1 MSDKVKNVVVSVL
14 FVGLILCLLLFSVL
28 KKPSEVS
35 KSERRKLAQFPAIS
49 YETLENG
56 EFMESFDK
64 YSLDQFVGRDWFRQ
78 LKANV
83 LFYIFR
89 QKDNNNIYLAD
100 GQVSKYYNQI
110 SKDSV
115 VDAGKKFN
123 KLYNQYLKEMNVY
136 YSIIPDKNYFLAAK
150 NGYPSV
156 DYKEFENYLTST
168 VNSNMKYISL
178 FDSLQES
185 DYYATD
191 IHWRQEKISKV
202 VEKLGNEMG
211 FSVNNNYTLH
221 ELSPFYGVYYGQS
234 ALPIESE
241 KLYYLTNEAIENARV
256 YELNE
261 KTLTMEESQIY
272 DENDFENIDP
282 YDVFLKGPRP
292 LFVIKNENATTDKE
306 LILFRDSFGSS
317 LAPLLVESYRKI
329 TIVDLR
335 YIGSPLL
342 KDYVE
347 FNDGQDVLIIY
358 CTDILN
364 DSSLLKVF

>member
-14 FVGLILCLLLFSVL
+14 FVGLILCLFLFSVL
-28 KKPSEVS
+28 KKPSEIS

-49 YETLENG
+49 YEALESG
-56 EFMESFDK
+56 KFMDNFDK

-78 LKANV
+78 LKASV
-83 LFYIFR
+83 LFYVFR

-110 SKDSV
+110 SKESV

-136 YSIIPDKNYFLAAK
+136 YSIIPDKNYFIAEK

-156 DYKEFENYLTST
+156 DYQEFEKYLTST
-168 VNSNMKYISL
+168 MNTKMKYISL
-178 FDSLQES
+178 FNSLEEN

-191 IHWRQEKISKV
+191 IHWRQEKIGKV
-202 VEKLGNEMG
+202 VETLGKEMG
-211 FSVNNNYTLH
+211 FSPNPNYTLH

-234 ALPIESE
+234 ALPIEGE
-241 KLYYLTNEAIENARV
+241 KLYYLTNEAIENAKV

-261 KTLTMEESQIY
+261 NTLSMEESQIY
-272 DENDFENIDP
+272 DESDFENVDP
-282 YDVFLKGPRP
+282 YDIFLSGPRP
-292 LFVIKNENATTDKE
+292 LFVIENENASTEKE

-329 TIVDLR
+329 TIIDLR

-347 FNDGQDVLIIY
+347 FKPGQDVLIIY

-364 DSSLLKVF
+364 DSSLLKVL